1 MSKTVVNILKYVLF
15 LGIGVALFYWA
26 TLDITR
32 GSFIVNTAPT
42 TFEVGSG
49 FSENDQGWKEVR
61 LAPVKEELNR
71 TPFIVM
77 HENDIVHQGLLS
89 SNKESEVSFFVPEGT
104 NKFAMTIPEGE
115 FEFVIKGVDRTD
127 ELITDMKRASIPGI
141 ALSFLF
147 GYLAIVSRGMRWLI
161 ILEPLGY
168 KPNMWRSI
176 HAVAFGYF
184 ANTFVP
190 RSGELAR
197 CAALNQTD
205 EVPVDKLFGTVIS
218 ERVVDMV
225 MLILFMSIAVVTNL
239 DAFKTLLSN
248 MTGGDDAQGDS
259 SLLFYLGI
267 AAVVGLLILMLFRK
281 KIMALSIFQKI
292 KDFVLGVLEGLKSV
306 LKMKRKGMFI
316 FHTIFIW
323 GMYFFMAYIIYMS
336 IDATSHMSVFQALF
350 VMVAGGFGMVL
361 PAPGGIGSYHWT
373 VKLGFI
379 ALGMSGALGFAVAN
393 VLWLTQTVM
402 IIIGGGIGYLLLM
415 LYRIRRDRKLA
426 QHGA

>member
-1 MSKTVVNILKYVLF
+1 MSKTVVNILKYILF

-32 GSFIVNTAPT
+32 GAFIVNTAPT

-49 FSENDQGWKEVR
+49 FSENAEGWKEVR
-61 LAPVKEELNR
+61 IAPVKEELDQ
-71 TPFIVM
+71 TPFVVM
-77 HENDIVHQGLLS
+77 HQDNMVHQGLLS
-89 SNKESEVSFFVPEGT
+89 SDKENEVRFFVPEGMNT
-104 NKFAMTIPEGE
+104 FAMTLPEGD

-225 MLILFMSIAVVTNL
+225 MLLIFMSVAVITNL
-239 DAFKTLLSN
+239 DAFNTLLSN
-248 MTGGDDAQGDS
+248 MTGGDEGDGAS
-259 SLLFYLGI
+259 SLWMYLGI
-267 AAVVGLLILMLFRK
+267 AAAIGLLVLIVFRK
-281 KIMALSIFQKI
+281 KIMATSIFQKV
-292 KDFVLGVLEGLKSV
+292 KGFVLGVLEGLKSV

-316 FHTIFIW
+316 FHTVFIW
-323 GMYFFMAYIIYMS
+323 SMYFFMAYIIYMS
-336 IDATSHMSVFQALF
+336 IDATSHMTVFQALF

-402 IIIGGGIGYLLLM
+402 IIIGGGIGYLILM

-426 QHGA
+426 QHGS